1 MSVPD
6 FLKRILDDFGEPFLE
21 NRDNDDSWRKIE
33 TKTRY
38 FKSYSRENYQE
49 FLHHFSVFLRR
60 QHRHSNKYGCK
71 TDNDSRNVK
80 NAFHSLVHSIPP
92 SEIAR
97 FNQTQQELSDFLNRQ
112 TVDNEPR
119 PYCGR
124 ECELDHWKFY

>member
-1 MSVPD
+1 MPASD
-6 FLKRILDDFGEPFLE
+6 FLKPILDG
-21 NRDNDDSWRKIE
+21 NDDSWRKIE

-38 FKSYSRENYQE
+38 FKSYSKENYRE
-49 FLHHFSVFLRR
+49 FLHHLSVFLGR
-60 QHRHSNKYGCK
+60 HRHSNNNNSCEMESG
-71 TDNDSRNVK
+71 SRDVK

-112 TVDNEPR
+112 TADKSGPR
-119 PYCGR
+119 PYSGR